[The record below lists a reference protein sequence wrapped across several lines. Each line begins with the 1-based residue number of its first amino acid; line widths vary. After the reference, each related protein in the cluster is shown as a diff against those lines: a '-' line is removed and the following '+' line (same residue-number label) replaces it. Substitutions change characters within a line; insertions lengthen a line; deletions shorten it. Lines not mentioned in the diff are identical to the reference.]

1 MANGAQTKKVL
12 VGLSVKLEVLTKDK
26 LRKFVFGVKKTQEN
40 DVDTWSVD
48 FELFDRA
55 SATAP
60 FVQALMLTTDINLKA
75 VPVESVQATADKG
88 LSKSQIEYVLTTLAA
103 DAAKFKANTIKDLR
117 MKRTVS
123 GLFLA
128 RDAGA

>member
-1 MANGAQTKKVL
+1 
-12 VGLSVKLEVLTKDK
+12 
-26 LRKFVFGVKKTQEN
+26 
-40 DVDTWSVD
+40 
-48 FELFDRA
+48 
-55 SATAP
+55 
-60 FVQALMLTTDINLKA
+60 MLTTDINLKT

-88 LSKSQIEYVLTTLAA
+88 LSKSQIEYVLTTVAA
-103 DAAKFKANTIKDLR
+103 DAAKFKANAIKDLR

>member
-1 MANGAQTKKVL
+1 MATGAQTKKVL

-26 LRKFVFGVKKTQEN
+26 LRKFVFGIAKTQEN
-40 DVDTWSVD
+40 GVDKWSVD

-55 SATAP
+55 SATAA
-60 FVQALMLTTDINLKA
+60 FVQALSLTADISLKT
-75 VPVESVQATADKG
+75 VPVENVQATADKG

-103 DAAKFKANTIKDLR
+103 DAEKFKANAIKDLR